1 MMKGIGKIKNKM
13 GRDLRRSEDQDIRPE
28 ILLILSGIPI
38 T

>member
-13 GRDLRRSEDQDIRPE
+13 GRDLRRSEDQDIRLE